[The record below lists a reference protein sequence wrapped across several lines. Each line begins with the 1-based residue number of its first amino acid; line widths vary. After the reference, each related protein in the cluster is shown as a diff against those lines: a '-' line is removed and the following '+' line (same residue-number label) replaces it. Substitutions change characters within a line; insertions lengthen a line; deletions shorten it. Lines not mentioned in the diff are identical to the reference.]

1 MITVMGIKARANG
14 WDIDGAELEV
24 KKLMASE
31 PRRISEIHIRVI
43 MPAQSFDDKIR
54 KILENT
60 GRTCPVALS
69 LHPDIKQ
76 LISFEWQ

>member
-1 MITVMGIKARANG
+1 
-14 WDIDGAELEV
+14 
-24 KKLMASE
+24 
-31 PRRISEIHIRVI
+31 
-43 MPAQSFDDKIR
+43 MPAHSFDDKTR